1 MNNPIVSVLTTSYN
15 RQDYI
20 GQAIESVL
28 ASTLGDFE
36 YIIVDDC
43 SKDNTVEVARSYE
56 KLDSRI
62 KVFVNEKNL
71 GDYNNRN
78 QAASHANGKYI
89 KYVDSDDIIYP
100 HGLSVMVTAMEKF
113 TEAGF
118 GLSSKGDEEQP
129 FPAMVSSHQA
139 YVEHFNGYGHFYRA
153 PGSAIINREAFEKA
167 GRFTGE
173 RMIGDTEL
181 WFRMARNYPLVKFP
195 PDLYWARSH
204 GNQESQSDYA
214 RRQYEMLHKRVLTDA
229 FSHKDCPL
237 TDEEKQAVLAK
248 LKKARLKQSIRKYL
262 PV

>member
-1 MNNPIVSVLTTSYN
+1 MSIPLVSVLTTSYN

-20 GQAIESVL
+20 GEAIESVL
-28 ASTLGDFE
+28 ASTLTNFE

-43 SKDNTVEVARSYE
+43 STDNTVEIARNYE
-56 KLDSRI
+56 KADHRI

-78 QAASHANGKYI
+78 KAAEYAIGKYI
-89 KYVDSDDIIYP
+89 KYIDSDDIIYP
-100 HGLSVMVTAMEKF
+100 YALEAMVTAMEKF
-113 TEAGF
+113 PEAGF
-118 GLSSKGDEEQP
+118 GLSSKGDDGQP
-129 FPAMVSSHQA
+129 FPVMVNPHQA
-139 YVEHFNGYGHFYRA
+139 YHEHFHGYGHFFRA
-153 PGSAIINREAFEKA
+153 PGSAIINREAFNKV
-167 GRFTGE
+167 GRFSGE

-214 RRQYEMLHKRVLTDA
+214 RRQYEMLQKRVLTDA
-229 FSHKDCPL
+229 FGHKDCPL
-237 TDEEKQAVLAK
+237 TSEEKQTILAK
-248 LKKARLKQSIRKYL
+248 MKKTRLKQSIRKYL